1 MPFSILN
8 KDNTR
13 QLATTLDGDGWLVA
27 CLCAAWCGSC
37 REYQVAFETLAS
49 RYPEHQFVWIDIE
62 DQADIVGDI
71 DVENFPTLL
80 IQRGQTVTFFGT
92 MVPEVRVAERLFQ
105 SQLEKTPAD
114 LHKEAV
120 STAERATWQQACNLH
135 TLLKTLPAQ

>member
-1 MPFSILN
+1 MPFTILN
-8 KDNTR
+8 QDNIK
-13 QLATTLDGDGWLVA
+13 QLARTLDGDGWLVA

-37 REYQVAFETLAS
+37 REYQTAFETLAA

-114 LHKEAV
+114 LHQEAV
-120 STAERATWQQACNLH
+120 STAERAAWQQACNLY
-135 TLLKTLPAQ
+135 TLLKNLPAQ